1 MHHSGTR
8 LWRVKHEVLPEEG
21 AGQRG
26 LGLTVFLDLRFVF
39 VLYLEGVVASSLVML
54 CSGASWTLPGGGPPR
69 GLIGAI
75 LPSVESPLRRSCT
88 FDGSS
93 DHALYPT
100 VPCPVDERDVG
111 LVLICAKAQRKST
124 CPLASL
130 RCTTR
135 EAARG
140 RAMDVLAGQTSLMS
154 ADGRPAVVVL
164 LLFVLFLFCIG
175 VHSLSV
181 RWISS
186 HSFRGVWKLV
196 EGIQNAMDVQ
206 QRRGLCLT
214 LGHWCFG
221 KRPPVCGIRLQRRLA
236 TGAVFSTT
244 GRERRSRS
252 DSVAFVDTVG
262 GLIFVV
268 VFGSS
273 GHRVMV
279 FPSSFCRDKLPGFG
293 NHSGHLAGLLF
304 RPIRVIG
311 RGCCF
316 ASFGSSVGLLSLL
329 VLSFEWLLFRHVLLT
344 AG

>member
-1 MHHSGTR
+1 
-8 LWRVKHEVLPEEG
+8 
-21 AGQRG
+21 
-26 LGLTVFLDLRFVF
+26 
-39 VLYLEGVVASSLVML
+39 ML

-164 LLFVLFLFCIG
+164 LLFVLFFVLY
-175 VHSLSV
+175 
-181 RWISS
+181 
-186 HSFRGVWKLV
+186 
-196 EGIQNAMDVQ
+196 
-206 QRRGLCLT
+206 RRA
-214 LGHWCFG
+214 FA
-221 KRPPVCGIRLQRRLA
+221 I
-236 TGAVFSTT
+236 GAVDFKSFISRCVEASGGHSKRDGCPTT
-244 GRERRSRS
+244 
-252 DSVAFVDTVG
+252 A
-262 GLIFVV
+262 
-268 VFGSS
+268 
-273 GHRVMV
+273 
-279 FPSSFCRDKLPGFG
+279 GFYA
-293 NHSGHLAGLLF
+293 SL
-304 RPIRVIG
+304 RVIG
-311 RGCCF
+311 ALASAHQFAESGCSGGWPPVLF
-316 ASFGSSVGLLSLL
+316 SPRQDASAAAGAIRWRLLIQLE
-329 VLSFEWLLFRHVLLT
+329 V
-344 AG
+344 